1 MSLSTSIIP
10 TEEQQVIITA
20 AASRQNLLIAALAGT
35 GKTSTLKMIAET
47 YPDRRGLYLSYNKAL
62 QLEAKAKFPSH
73 IDCKTVHGLAYSQIG
88 SLYGQQLQ
96 RKLDNRM
103 IVEAFEISDFRKGRY
118 FASAPLI
125 ASAAFDMVKNFCY
138 STKEQIEPI
147 HYSRRLVDILIG
159 KYKNLSFDLSCFSHP
174 QTFLEH
180 FISLSYEYAQRLWLA
195 MVDKDNETI
204 PATHDIYLKLY
215 QLSKPS
221 IQGYEYIML
230 DEAQDANP
238 SILNILSHQHI
249 QRIYVGDK
257 NQQIYEF
264 RGTINAMSQIEGDLY
279 YLTQSFRFGPAIAT
293 LANKVL
299 KSLGETRLL
308 KGSPI
313 INSKIGP
320 VNKKQ
325 PYAFLARTNAGL
337 FEEILKLETL
347 GKKVHFIGDIDKV
360 IRSFESAYYLKM
372 ENLNKVYDLN
382 LQKYSSWEKFLYE
395 ADLSHD
401 HEYKAMIVFVETYKK
416 KCLSILRRIE
426 LTCQYRET
434 EADVTAATVH
444 KAKGREWQQVRL
456 HNDFKDM
463 DTAEEKHILYV
474 ALTRAS
480 HVLDC
485 PSDYRD
491 SIFS

>member
-1 MSLSTSIIP
+1 MSLPAPIIP
-10 TEEQQVIITA
+10 TKEQQVIIEA
-20 AASRQNLLIAALAGT
+20 AASGRNLLIAALAGT

-47 YPDRRGLYLSYNKAL
+47 YPERRGLYLSYNKAL
-62 QLEAKAKFPSH
+62 QLEAKSKFPSH
-73 IDCKTVHGLAYSQIG
+73 IDCKTVHGLAYGSIG
-88 SLYGQQLQ
+88 FLYASQLQ

-103 IVEAFEISDFRKGRY
+103 IVEEFGICDFRKGRY
-118 FASAPLI
+118 FASASLI

-138 STKEQIEPI
+138 STKEEIEPI
-147 HYSRRLVDILIG
+147 HYSRRLVDVLTG
-159 KYKNLSFDLSCFSHP
+159 KYKDLSFNLSCIHTP

-180 FISLSYEYAQRLWLA
+180 FLSISYEYAQKLWLA
-195 MVDKDNETI
+195 MINKDNETI

-215 QLSKPS
+215 QYSKPS
-221 IQGYEYIML
+221 IQGYDYIML

-238 SILNILSHQHI
+238 SILDILSHQQI

-299 KSLGETRLL
+299 KSLGETQLL
-308 KGSPI
+308 KGSPE
-313 INSKIGP
+313 INSTVGP
-320 VNKKQ
+320 LNKKQ
-325 PYAFLARTNAGL
+325 PYALLARTNAGL

-347 GKKVHFIGDIDKV
+347 GKKVHFIGDINKV
-360 IRSFESAYYLKM
+360 IRSFESAYYLKIGEM
-372 ENLNKVYDLN
+372 NKVHDLN
-382 LQKYSSWEKFLYE
+382 LQKYPSWEKFLYE
-395 ADLSHD
+395 ADLSRD

-426 LTCQYRET
+426 LTCQYTEI
-434 EADVTAATVH
+434 EADVVTATVH
-444 KAKGREWQQVRL
+444 KAKGREWTQVCL
-456 HNDFKDM
+456 HDDFKDM

-480 HVLDC
+480 HVLEC
-485 PSDYRD
+485 SSDYRG

>member
-1 MSLSTSIIP
+1 VSLPTAIIP
-10 TEEQQVIITA
+10 TEEQQAILNA
-20 AASRQNLLIAALAGT
+20 AASRRNLLIAALAGT

-47 YPDRRGLYLSYNKAL
+47 YPKRRGLYLSYNKAL

-73 IDCKTVHGLAYSQIG
+73 IDCKTIHGLAYSQIG
-88 SLYGQQLQ
+88 SLYTAQLQ
-96 RKLDNRM
+96 RKLDNKM
-103 IVEAFEISDFRKGRY
+103 IVEAFEIHDFRKGRY
-118 FASAPLI
+118 FANASLI
-125 ASAAFDMVKNFCY
+125 ASAAFDMVKNFCH

-159 KYKNLSFDLSCFSHP
+159 KYKELPFDLSCLSYP
-174 QTFLEH
+174 KTFLEH
-180 FISLSYEYAQRLWLA
+180 FISLSYQYAQQLWVA

-221 IQGYEYIML
+221 IQGYDYIML

-238 SILNILSHQHI
+238 SILDILSHQQI

-299 KSLGETRLL
+299 KNLGETQLL
-308 KGSPI
+308 KGYPS

-320 VNKKQ
+320 VNKNQ

-360 IRSFESAYYLKM
+360 IHSFESA
-372 ENLNKVYDLN
+372 
-382 LQKYSSWEKFLYE
+382 
-395 ADLSHD
+395 
-401 HEYKAMIVFVETYKK
+401 
-416 KCLSILRRIE
+416 
-426 LTCQYRET
+426 
-434 EADVTAATVH
+434 
-444 KAKGREWQQVRL
+444 
-456 HNDFKDM
+456 
-463 DTAEEKHILYV
+463 
-474 ALTRAS
+474 
-480 HVLDC
+480 
-485 PSDYRD
+485 
-491 SIFS
+491 